1 MASPYPPSGPVDIVQ
16 GCAVVLPV
24 DDLDT
29 DRIIPARYL
38 KAITFEGLGAYAFV
52 DDRAATTATGAV
64 HPFDDPEAAGAS
76 ILVTGTNFGC
86 GSSREHA
93 PRALAQ
99 WGIRAIVAPSF
110 SEIFFGNA
118 VAIGL
123 PCVTLCGDDL
133 LELRRRVAEAPRQEV
148 RVDLGT
154 RTVSTGPWSAA
165 LEMPE
170 SGRVALVTGHWDQL
184 AWLLADPDAVLR
196 VTARLPYLGG
206 FASARS

>member
-1 MASPYPPSGPVDIVQ
+1 MVQ

-38 KAITFEGLGAYAFV
+38 KAISFEGLGAFAFV
-52 DDRAATTATGAV
+52 DDRAATTGTGAM

-76 ILVTGTNFGC
+76 ILVTGANFGC

-123 PCVTLCGDDL
+123 PCVTLADGDM

-170 SGRVALVTGHWDQL
+170 SGRVALVTGQWDQL
-184 AWLLADPDAVLR
+184 SWLLADPDAVLR

-206 FASARS
+206 FASARP